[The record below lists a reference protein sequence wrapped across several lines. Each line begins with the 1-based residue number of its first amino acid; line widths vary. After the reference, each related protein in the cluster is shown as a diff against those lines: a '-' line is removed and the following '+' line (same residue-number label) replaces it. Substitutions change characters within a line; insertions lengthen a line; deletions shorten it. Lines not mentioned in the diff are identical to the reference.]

1 MQIEQPRIGPVEF
14 KGRVSGSDE
23 RLAST
28 GEMRIGETS
37 FSGSWTAS
45 LPPGQRPRVKATVRS
60 EHVRMEDTG
69 LVSIE
74 GEPLPEAP
82 PLFSEGRKLPF
93 DALRD
98 FDGDLELRIDRLT
111 SGEDVEIKGLRTA
124 IRLEDGLLTIR
135 DFSASYATGNL
146 VGGLRIDVGE
156 EPPQLALFLDATQV
170 NLQQLADLIPGN
182 QDAAGIASVWLDL
195 NSSGRSP
202 RQLRDDLSGSVSW
215 VLRDGALTSH
225 YAQKFVTKLVG
236 VIFPSL
242 LPNVRPK
249 APVECFRAAV
259 ALEHGIASVDSFML
273 KGATETVYGSG
284 KIDLVKGHYDLLLT
298 PTTSQP
304 GLLSVAAQVE
314 VVGPLDDPQF
324 RPVKRTIALSAAR
337 SLISTVLRPA
347 RAVLSPATD
356 LVNAFRG
363 GARDA
368 DREACEQPL
377 VDDPEKRR
385 PAWVRGPAS
394 ESRSVGLAGSD

>member
-1 MQIEQPRIGPVEF
+1 
-14 KGRVSGSDE
+14 
-23 RLAST
+23 
-28 GEMRIGETS
+28 
-37 FSGSWTAS
+37 
-45 LPPGQRPRVKATVRS
+45 
-60 EHVRMEDTG
+60 
-69 LVSIE
+69 
-74 GEPLPEAP
+74 
-82 PLFSEGRKLPF
+82 
-93 DALRD
+93 
-98 FDGDLELRIDRLT
+98 
-111 SGEDVEIKGLRTA
+111 
-124 IRLEDGLLTIR
+124 
-135 DFSASYATGNL
+135 
-146 VGGLRIDVGE
+146 
-156 EPPQLALFLDATQV
+156 
-170 NLQQLADLIPGN
+170 
-182 QDAAGIASVWLDL
+182 
-195 NSSGRSP
+195 
-202 RQLRDDLSGSVSW
+202 
-215 VLRDGALTSH
+215 
-225 YAQKFVTKLVG
+225 
-236 VIFPSL
+236 
-242 LPNVRPK
+242 
-249 APVECFRAAV
+249 VECFRAAV